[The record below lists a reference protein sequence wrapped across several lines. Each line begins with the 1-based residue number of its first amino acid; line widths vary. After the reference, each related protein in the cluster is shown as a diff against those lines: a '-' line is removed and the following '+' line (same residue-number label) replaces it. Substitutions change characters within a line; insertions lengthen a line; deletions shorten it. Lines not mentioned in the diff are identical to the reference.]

1 MEAAF
6 WQKRWADNQI
16 GFHRTDVNPFLLT
29 HWPRLALV
37 EGSRVL
43 VPLCGKSLDMAWLA
57 GQGHRV
63 LGVELSRRAVED
75 FFHEQGL
82 EAQVSQQ
89 GAFEVW
95 RSVGVEVWCGDFFA
109 LRAEDVADCAG
120 LYDRAAAIA
129 LPPPM
134 RARYM
139 AHLSQVLPVGC
150 QGLLLTMD
158 YDQQLLD
165 GPPFSVPDAEV
176 RQGYAG
182 GKVQVLDEREVI
194 EESPKFLQAGVASVL
209 ERVYR
214 VAF

>member
-1 MEAAF
+1 MEPAF

-16 GFHRTDVNPFLLT
+16 GFHRTDVNPFLLA
-29 HWPRLALV
+29 HWPRLALA
-37 EGSRVL
+37 EGARVL

-75 FFHEQGL
+75 FFREQGL
-82 EAQVSQQ
+82 TPQVSTQ

-95 RSVGVEVWCGDFFA
+95 RSADVEIWCGDFFA
-109 LRAEDVADCAG
+109 LQAQDVADCRG
-120 LYDRAAAIA
+120 LYDRAAVIA
-129 LPPPM
+129 LPSQM

-139 AHLSQVLPVGC
+139 AHLTKVLPAGC

-165 GPPFSVPDAEV
+165 GPPFSVPDGEV

-209 ERVYR
+209 ERVYQ
-214 VAF
+214 VTF

>member
-1 MEAAF
+1 MEPAF

-16 GFHRTDVNPFLLT
+16 GFHRTDVNPFLQA
-29 HWPRLALV
+29 HWHTLALA

-43 VPLCGKSLDMAWLA
+43 VPLCGKSLDMVWLA

-75 FFHEQGL
+75 FFREQGL
-82 EAQVSQQ
+82 AAQVSQQ
-89 GAFEVW
+89 GEFEVW
-95 RSVGVEVWCGDFFA
+95 RSAEVEVWCGDFFA
-109 LRAEDVADCAG
+109 LRAEDVADCKG
-120 LYDRAAAIA
+120 LYDRAAVIA
-129 LPPPM
+129 LPQPM
-134 RARYM
+134 RAQYM
-139 AHLSQVLPVGC
+139 AHLAQVLSTGC

-158 YDQQLLD
+158 YEQQLLD
-165 GPPFSVPDAEV
+165 GPPFSVPDDEV

-209 ERVYR
+209 ERVYH
-214 VAF
+214 VKF

>member
-1 MEAAF
+1 MEPAF

-16 GFHRTDVNPFLLT
+16 GFHRTDVNPFLLA
-29 HWPRLALV
+29 HWPKLELAQ
-37 EGSRVL
+37 GSRVL

-57 GQGHRV
+57 ARSHRV

-75 FFHEQGL
+75 FFQEQGL
-82 EAQVSQQ
+82 EAQVSHQ

-95 RSVGVEVWCGDFFA
+95 RNDDVEIWCGDFFA
-109 LRAEDVADCAG
+109 LQARDVADCKG
-120 LYDRAAAIA
+120 LYDRAAVIA

-165 GPPFSVPDAEV
+165 GPPFSVPDDEV

-182 GKVQVLDEREVI
+182 GNVQILDEREVI

-214 VAF
+214 VQF

>member
-1 MEAAF
+1 MEPAF

-16 GFHRTDVNPFLLT
+16 GFHRTDVNPFLLA
-29 HWPRLALV
+29 HWPRLALA
-37 EGSRVL
+37 EGTRVL

-75 FFHEQGL
+75 FFREQGL
-82 EAQVSQQ
+82 TAQVSTQ

-95 RSVGVEVWCGDFFA
+95 RSADVEIWCGDFFA
-109 LRAEDVADCAG
+109 LQAQDVADCRG
-120 LYDRAAAIA
+120 LYDRAAVIA
-129 LPPPM
+129 LPSQM

-139 AHLSQVLPVGC
+139 AHLSKVLPAGC

-176 RQGYAG
+176 LQGYAG

-209 ERVYR
+209 ERVYQ
-214 VAF
+214 VTF